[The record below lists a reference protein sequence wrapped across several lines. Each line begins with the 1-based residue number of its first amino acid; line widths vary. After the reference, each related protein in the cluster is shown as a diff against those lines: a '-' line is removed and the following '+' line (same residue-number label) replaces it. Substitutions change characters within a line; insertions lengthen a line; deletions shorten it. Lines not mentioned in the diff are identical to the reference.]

1 MEKYLWSLIALF
13 SENERFR
20 KVRPPQAVAYTVKVL
35 VSKKRHE
42 MDTLLLHTTNRKYH
56 MAYRLVPLPMTL
68 DDHEGHS
75 RVAGVIKC
83 NSTNVSAVHPVL
95 TIYYQNN
102 MTVIK
107 SHRANKCKPFRTT
120 TERFK
125 NSCIP

>member
-20 KVRPPQAVAYTVKVL
+20 KIRPPQAVAYTVKVL
-35 VSKKRHE
+35 VSKKWHE

-75 RVAGVIKC
+75 RVAG
-83 NSTNVSAVHPVL
+83 L
-95 TIYYQNN
+95 MQLD
-102 MTVIK
+102 
-107 SHRANKCKPFRTT
+107 
-120 TERFK
+120 ERFCSS
-125 NSCIP
+125 SCLNYLLPEQHDCY